1 MGVKGMGRRK
11 AISMMRSRT
20 WELPQQEE
28 VKEHVQVGRPVVC
41 VEQATDALL
50 QDALRWKRR
59 MATTCR

>member
-1 MGVKGMGRRK
+1 MRTKL
-11 AISMMRSRT
+11 ISVGQLG
-20 WELPQQEE
+20 EVAVLHQQEE